1 MERIFESKFYKIKNA
16 QQQLNNNNKISNK
29 DNQYEEN
36 KINMNSRK
44 ILNNKFRYKSRCNLL
59 LKPKINKN
67 GTINSLIANYST
79 VNNSLSLL
87 NRPSIK
93 TKLKPINDISKDILD
108 STTQK
113 LSVIKK
119 DSNIINNL
127 KRTGKKFEFNKLLPK
142 SKSSSNIFYKMN
154 KLLPLIRPR
163 QILINIYSGPYEYK
177 INDINERSQSF
188 KKFGRNSFYM
198 GERYNP
204 DNFVINEKLG
214 VHRNYYGKIFSN

>member
-1 MERIFESKFYKIKNA
+1 MERIFESKFYKIKND
-16 QQQLNNNNKISNK
+16 QQLNNNNKISNK

-44 ILNNKFRYKSRCNLL
+44 ILNNKFHYKSRCNLL
-59 LKPKINKN
+59 LKPKTNKN
-67 GTINSLIANYST
+67 GTISSLIANYST
-79 VNNSLSLL
+79 VNNSLSLI

>member
-1 MERIFESKFYKIKNA
+1 MERIFESKFYKIKNE
-16 QQQLNNNNKISNK
+16 QQLNNNNKISNK
-29 DNQYEEN
+29 ENHYEEN

-79 VNNSLSLL
+79 VNNSLSLI

>member
-1 MERIFESKFYKIKNA
+1 MERIFETKFYKIKNE
-16 QQQLNNNNKISNK
+16 QQLNNNNKISNK
-29 DNQYEEN
+29 ENHYEEN

>member
-1 MERIFESKFYKIKNA
+1 MERIFESKFYKIKND
-16 QQQLNNNNKISNK
+16 QQLNNNNKISNK

-87 NRPSIK
+87 NKPSIK

>member
-1 MERIFESKFYKIKNA
+1 MERIFESKFYKIKNE
-16 QQQLNNNNKISNK
+16 QQLNNNNKISNK

-177 INDINERSQSF
+177 INDINERNQSF

>member
-1 MERIFESKFYKIKNA
+1 MERIFESKFYKIKND
-16 QQQLNNNNKISNK
+16 QQLNNNNKISNK

-127 KRTGKKFEFNKLLPK
+127 KRTGKKFEFNKLLSK

>member
-1 MERIFESKFYKIKNA
+1 MERIFETKFYKIKNE
-16 QQQLNNNNKISNK
+16 QQLNNNNKISNK
-29 DNQYEEN
+29 ENYYEEN

-44 ILNNKFRYKSRCNLL
+44 ILNNKFHYKSRCNLL
-59 LKPKINKN
+59 LKPKTNKN
-67 GTINSLIANYST
+67 GTISSLIANYST
-79 VNNSLSLL
+79 VNNSLSLI

-142 SKSSSNIFYKMN
+142 SKSSSKIFYKMN

>member
-1 MERIFESKFYKIKNA
+1 MERIFESKFYKIKND
-16 QQQLNNNNKISNK
+16 QQLNNNNKISNK

-67 GTINSLIANYST
+67 KTINSLIANYST

-177 INDINERSQSF
+177 INDINERNQSF

>member
-1 MERIFESKFYKIKNA
+1 MERIFESKFYKIKND
-16 QQQLNNNNKISNK
+16 QQLNNNNKISNK

-93 TKLKPINDISKDILD
+93 TKLKPINDISNDILD

>member
-1 MERIFESKFYKIKNA
+1 MERIFESKFYKIKND
-16 QQQLNNNNKISNK
+16 QQLNNNNKISNK

-127 KRTGKKFEFNKLLPK
+127 KRTGKEFEFNKLLPK
-142 SKSSSNIFYKMN
+142 NKSSSNIFYKMN

>member
-1 MERIFESKFYKIKNA
+1 MERIFESKFYKIKND
-16 QQQLNNNNKISNK
+16 QQLNNNNKISNK

-44 ILNNKFRYKSRCNLL
+44 ILNNKFHYKSRCNLL
-59 LKPKINKN
+59 LKPKTNKN
-67 GTINSLIANYST
+67 GTISSLIANYST

>member
-1 MERIFESKFYKIKNA
+1 MERIFETKFYKIKNE
-16 QQQLNNNNKISNK
+16 QQLNNNNKISNK
-29 DNQYEEN
+29 ENHYEEN

-177 INDINERSQSF
+177 INDINERNQSF

>member
-1 MERIFESKFYKIKNA
+1 MERIFESKFYKIKNE
-16 QQQLNNNNKISNK
+16 QQLNNNNKISNK

-79 VNNSLSLL
+79 VNNSLSLI

>member
-1 MERIFESKFYKIKNA
+1 MERIFESKFYKIKND
-16 QQQLNNNNKISNK
+16 QQLNNNNKISNK

-177 INDINERSQSF
+177 IKDINERSQSF

>member
-1 MERIFESKFYKIKNA
+1 MERIFESKFYKIKND
-16 QQQLNNNNKISNK
+16 QQLNNNNKISNK

-67 GTINSLIANYST
+67 GTISSLIANYST
-79 VNNSLSLL
+79 VNNSLSLI

-113 LSVIKK
+113 SSVIKK

>member
-1 MERIFESKFYKIKNA
+1 MERIFESKFYKIKNE
-16 QQQLNNNNKISNK
+16 QQLNNNNKISNK

>member
-1 MERIFESKFYKIKNA
+1 MERIFESKFYKIKND
-16 QQQLNNNNKISNK
+16 QQLNNNNKISNK

-188 KKFGRNSFYM
+188 KKFGRNSLYM
-198 GERYNP
+198 GERFNP

>member
-1 MERIFESKFYKIKNA
+1 MERIFESKFYKIKND
-16 QQQLNNNNKISNK
+16 QQLNNNNKISNK

-177 INDINERSQSF
+177 INDINERNQSF

>member
-1 MERIFESKFYKIKNA
+1 MERIFETKFYKIKNE
-16 QQQLNNNNKISNK
+16 QQLNNNNKISNK

>member
-1 MERIFESKFYKIKNA
+1 MERIFETKFYKIKNE
-16 QQQLNNNNKISNK
+16 QQLNNNNKISNK

-67 GTINSLIANYST
+67 GAINSLIANYST

-87 NRPSIK
+87 DRPSIK

-177 INDINERSQSF
+177 INDINERNQSF

>member
-1 MERIFESKFYKIKNA
+1 MERIFESKFYKIKND
-16 QQQLNNNNKISNK
+16 QQLNNNNKISNK

-79 VNNSLSLL
+79 VNNRLSLL

-108 STTQK
+108 NTTQK
-113 LSVIKK
+113 LSINKQ

>member
-1 MERIFESKFYKIKNA
+1 MERIFESKFYKIKND
-16 QQQLNNNNKISNK
+16 QQLNNNNKISNK

-108 STTQK
+108 NTTQK
-113 LSVIKK
+113 LSINKQ

-127 KRTGKKFEFNKLLPK
+127 KRTGKKFEFN
-142 SKSSSNIFYKMN
+142 
-154 KLLPLIRPR
+154 LI
-163 QILINIYSGPYEYK
+163 ILN
-177 INDINERSQSF
+177 
-188 KKFGRNSFYM
+188 
-198 GERYNP
+198 
-204 DNFVINEKLG
+204 
-214 VHRNYYGKIFSN
+214 

>member
-1 MERIFESKFYKIKNA
+1 MERIFESKFYKIKND
-16 QQQLNNNNKISNK
+16 QQLNNNNKISNK

-177 INDINERSQSF
+177 INDINERSQNF

>member
-1 MERIFESKFYKIKNA
+1 MERIFESKFYKIKND
-16 QQQLNNNNKISNK
+16 QQLNNNNKISNK

-36 KINMNSRK
+36 KMNMNSRK

>member
-1 MERIFESKFYKIKNA
+1 MERIFESKFYKIKND
-16 QQQLNNNNKISNK
+16 QQLNNNNKISNK

-59 LKPKINKN
+59 LKPKTNKN
-67 GTINSLIANYST
+67 GTISSLIANYST

>member
-1 MERIFESKFYKIKNA
+1 MERIFETKFYKIKNE
-16 QQQLNNNNKISNK
+16 QQLNNNNKISNK
-29 DNQYEEN
+29 ENHYEEN

-79 VNNSLSLL
+79 VNNSLSLI

>member
-1 MERIFESKFYKIKNA
+1 MERIFESKFYKIKND
-16 QQQLNNNNKISNK
+16 QQLNNNNKISNK

-59 LKPKINKN
+59 LKPKTNKN
-67 GTINSLIANYST
+67 GTISSLIANYST
-79 VNNSLSLL
+79 VNNSLSLI